1 MLVRAKF
8 GLSNFFVSYQA
19 YLRRPASDSPA
30 QKALGFERMSRGWAH
45 GTKEFKKALIQDQK
59 VMRKVGKTLEVETA
73 EMRFLA
79 WEEAL
84 QRCLRKLRHQPSECA
99 RTRKAAPWKVAIAT
113 HLKERST
120 VTNPW
125 LAQRLHMGAADAVS
139 RYCLECRSGR
149 RLQAAALLDRISDIM
164 V

>member
-1 MLVRAKF
+1 MLVRAKLE
-8 GLSNFFVSYQA
+8 LSNFFVSYQV
-19 YLRRPASDSPA
+19 YLRRFASDSPA

-113 HLKERST
+113 HLKEHST
-120 VTNPW
+120 VTNP
-125 LAQRLHMGAADAVS
+125 
-139 RYCLECRSGR
+139 
-149 RLQAAALLDRISDIM
+149 
-164 V
+164 